1 MPFINTQPNALGN
14 SVKLFYEDLGTGK
27 PVVFIHGWPLNHEM
41 WEYQLAELPKHGL
54 RCIAYDRRGF
64 GKSDRPWEYYDYD
77 TLADDLKA
85 VLEQLDLR
93 QVTLIG
99 FSMGGGEI
107 ARYIGKYGTERLEKV
122 VLISAVTPFMLQ
134 TNDNTE
140 GVPKENF
147 DDMVNKLSQ
156 DRPAFLADFGKK
168 FYGVTLLSHPVSQQL
183 LDWNLMLC
191 LMSSPKATV
200 DCVRSF
206 SETDFR
212 NDVPQITVPTLII
225 HGDADK
231 TVPIAISGNKTAALL
246 PHATYKV
253 YEDAPHGLFITEK
266 EQLNA
271 DLMAF
276 IGVTPSGSSSVKRKR
291 VEYSPLQ
298 AYFF

>member
-93 QVTLIG
+93 QVTLVG

-168 FYGVTLLSHPVSQQL
+168 FYGVTLLSHPVSQQF

-276 IGVTPSGSSSVKRKR
+276 IGVTPSGPSSVKRKR